1 MSSGTEGASSSVS
14 SVTTRWGMT
23 VEDSQ
28 VLQLIANGQSQML
41 RGQVQV
47 QGISLDLSIQKWPL
61 LQTYFGLTVCTLLI
75 VFLISL
81 ARPQASLRH
90 FSPYVR
96 VQKLVIKYLLFP
108 ELC

>member
-1 MSSGTEGASSSVS
+1 MS

>member
-1 MSSGTEGASSSVS
+1 
-14 SVTTRWGMT
+14 MT

-28 VLQLIANGQSQML
+28 VLELIANGQSQML
-41 RGQVQV
+41 RGQVQI
-47 QGISLDLSIQKWPL
+47 QGISLDPSIQKWPL
-61 LQTYFGLTVCTLLI
+61 LQTYFGLTFCTSLT

-81 ARPQASLRH
+81 ARPQAPLRH
-90 FSPYVR
+90 FSPYIQ